1 MVEDFHMYQSTRI
14 LQYTTDE
21 ASHIY
26 QLTLWFSADPLLH
39 LDHAVAPLVGLG
51 LRTGLQAFPH
61 DPCGNLRELDVAE
74 IEGGIV
80 RMVRWIR
87 KISTA
92 YVHQTNEEFTYGI
105 ET

>member
-61 DPCGNLRELDVAE
+61 DPRGNLRELDVAE
-74 IEGGIV
+74 IKRDSEGT
-80 RMVRWIR
+80 
-87 KISTA
+87 K
-92 YVHQTNEEFTYGI
+92 YENFPLHFLYLHQMNEVFLFLI